1 MPTPKFA
8 GALALALAAA
18 LLSGCDAINTYTAGA
33 LHYGETNT
41 ASAVANATRAN
52 VDAVELWKT
61 AACALTVGGLAN
73 AGDAVASTAALEACP
88 IPGVGT
94 ITVSNGGVTVKMGTS
109 LAATAAPIPAA
120 PPAVPT
126 P

>member
-1 MPTPKFA
+1 MPMVKRA
-8 GALALALAAA
+8 GTLALAFAASV
-18 LLSGCDAINTYTAGA
+18 LSGCDAINTYTAGT

-41 ASAVANATRAN
+41 SSAIANVTRAN

-61 AACALTVGGLAN
+61 SACGLTIGGLAN

-88 IPGVGT
+88 IAGVGT
-94 ITVSNGGVTVKMGTS
+94 ITVTNGGVTVKMGS
-109 LAATAAPIPAA
+109 PAAATAALA
-120 PPAVPT
+120 PLSLAPT